1 LATIHLELG
10 FEKQI
15 HELERRLSERE
26 SKANPTPEEREEI
39 RGLRAQIQHEL
50 RELYG
55 NLDPSSIVKVARHSA
70 RPQTLDYIELIFDEF
85 VELHGDRCFGDDRA
99 IVTGFAKLED
109 QKVLLVG
116 QHKGRTIKERNE
128 CYFGCAHPEGY
139 RKALQKMQ
147 LAAKFRLPIICLI
160 DTPGAY
166 PGIGAEERGQAS
178 SIAVNL
184 RELSV
189 LRTPIVCV
197 VIGEGG
203 SGGALGIGIGD
214 HVAMLEFS
222 YYSVISPEGCAGI
235 LWKDGRR
242 ADQAARALKFT
253 SADLKRMQIVDEVIR
268 EPPGGAHR
276 DHRAMAATLKHSLIQ
291 ALGRLSVVPTETLLA
306 RRYQKFRR
314 IGAYE
319 EQALEAAEKSRPPV
333 ASGDGPP
340 KTDGPGKTDGPLKTD
355 GPAKPSP
362 NRSSAKNGPKNGPAK
377 NNGK

>member
-1 LATIHLELG
+1 LASTHLELG

-15 HELERRLSERE
+15 HELERRLSELE
-26 SKANPTPEEREEI
+26 SKTNATPGDREEI
-39 RGLRAQIQHEL
+39 RGLRTQIQQTL
-50 RELYG
+50 RELYA
-55 NLDPSSIVKVARHSA
+55 NLDPSNIVKVARHSA

-116 QHKGRTIKERNE
+116 QHKGRTIKEKNE

-139 RKALQKMQ
+139 RKALQKME

-184 RELSV
+184 RDLSV
-189 LRTPIVCV
+189 LKTPIVCV

-214 HVAMLEFS
+214 HIAMLEFA

-253 SADLKRMQIVDEVIR
+253 SADLLRMQIVDEIIR

-276 DHRAMAATLKHSLIQ
+276 NHRAMAATLKHSLQ
-291 ALGRLSVVPTETLLA
+291 SALQKVSDLPIDTLLA

-314 IGAYE
+314 IGVYE
-319 EQALEAAEKSRPPV
+319 ELAVEAAEKSPP
-333 ASGDGPP
+333 D
-340 KTDGPGKTDGPLKTD
+340 T
-355 GPAKPSP
+355 
-362 NRSSAKNGPKNGPAK
+362 SADGPAK

>member
-1 LATIHLELG
+1 LEGASLLASTHLELG
-10 FEKQI
+10 FEKHI
-15 HELERRLSERE
+15 NERE
-26 SKANPTPEEREEI
+26 RQLSALESHISDTPDAREAI
-39 RGLRAQIQHEL
+39 RTLRAQIQQEL
-50 RELYG
+50 RELYDKLG
-55 NLDPSSIVKVARHSA
+55 PSEIVKVARHSA
-70 RPQTLDYIELIFDEF
+70 RPQTLDYIELVFDEF
-85 VELHGDRCFGDDRA
+85 VELHGDRAFGDDRA
-99 IVTGFAKLED
+99 MVTGFAKLED
-109 QKVLLVG
+109 QKVLVVG

-139 RKALQKMQ
+139 RKALEKMK

-184 RELSV
+184 RELSL
-189 LRTPIVCV
+189 LRTPMVCV

-203 SGGALGIGIGD
+203 SGGALGIGVGD
-214 HVAMLEFS
+214 HIAMLQFA

-253 SADLKRMQIVDEVIR
+253 SADLLRMQIVDEVIR
-268 EPPGGAHR
+268 EPLGGAHR
-276 DHRAMAATLKHSLIQ
+276 DHRTMAASLKDSLQ
-291 ALGRLSVVPTETLLA
+291 RALRRLSAVQTDTLLA
-306 RRYQKFRR
+306 RRYQKFRK

-319 EQALEAAEKSRPPV
+319 ELPSEAAEKSTT
-333 ASGDGPP
+333 A
-340 KTDGPGKTDGPLKTD
+340 
-355 GPAKPSP
+355 AE
-362 NRSSAKNGPKNGPAK
+362 NGSAK

>member
-1 LATIHLELG
+1 LASTHLELG

-15 HELERRLSERE
+15 HEKERQLSALESQLNETPDVRE
-26 SKANPTPEEREEI
+26 AI
-39 RGLRAQIQHEL
+39 RTLRTQIQQEL
-50 RELYG
+50 RELYDKLG
-55 NLDPSSIVKVARHSA
+55 PSEIVKVARHSA
-70 RPQTLDYIELIFDEF
+70 RPQTLDYIELVFDEF
-85 VELHGDRCFGDDRA
+85 VELHGDRAFGDDRA
-99 IVTGFAKLED
+99 MVTGFAKLED
-109 QKVLLVG
+109 QKVLVVG
-116 QHKGRTIKERNE
+116 QHKGRTIKEKNE
-128 CYFGCAHPEGY
+128 CYYGCAHPEGY
-139 RKALQKMQ
+139 RKSLEKMR

-184 RELSV
+184 RDLSL

-214 HVAMLEFS
+214 HIAMLQFA

-253 SADLKRMQIVDEVIR
+253 SSDLLRMQIVDEVIQ
-268 EPPGGAHR
+268 EPLGGAHR
-276 DHRAMAATLKHSLIQ
+276 DHRTMAATLKQSLVR
-291 ALGRLSVVPTETLLA
+291 ALRKVSPLQTEMLLA
-306 RRYQKFRR
+306 RRYQKFRK

-319 EQALEAAEKSRPPV
+319 ELAVEAAVEKSLPTNG
-333 ASGDGPP
+333 AEE
-340 KTDGPGKTDGPLKTD
+340 GK
-355 GPAKPSP
+355 AK
-362 NRSSAKNGPKNGPAK
+362 KNGRKPEADAS
-377 NNGK
+377 